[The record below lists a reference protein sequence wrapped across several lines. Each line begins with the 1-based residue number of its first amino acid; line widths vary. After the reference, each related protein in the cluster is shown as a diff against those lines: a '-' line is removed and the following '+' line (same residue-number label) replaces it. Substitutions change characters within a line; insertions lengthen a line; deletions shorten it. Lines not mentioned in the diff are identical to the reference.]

1 MKVLLLSM
9 EKVQVFGIPTLT
21 NIQVRSFSLKIFSLK
36 DIRKINLHCFWKIVE
51 RIADRSNGD
60 IAADSYHRYKVSATT
75 RLNTSSLVFRHSN
88 SKIIYL
94 GVSPRTKFNIS
105 YLFFIM

>member
-21 NIQVRSFSLKIFSLK
+21 NIQVRSLSLKIFSLK
-36 DIRKINLHCFWKIVE
+36 DIRKMKLHCFWETIE

-60 IAADSYHRYKVSATT
+60 IATDSYHRYKVSTT
-75 RLNTSSLVFRHSN
+75 TQLNKSSLIFKSCFSTN
-88 SKIIYL
+88 KI
-94 GVSPRTKFNIS
+94 
-105 YLFFIM
+105 